1 MNLRRL
7 RMLSAL
13 CLALVVLVAYVPLA
27 RLVRHADSARLDAEA
42 ITEARQRIND
52 AFFTQARGEVVT
64 EPLLWYVDASG
75 SVREF
80 GETTIQPP
88 FRRLIRSDNEGVTT
102 ESFRQGDVEYLG
114 YAATVKRG
122 EGYVSVVDLTGFRD
136 ERGTVRL
143 RLWLVGFV
151 LAIGAAALGWWL
163 SGRTLRPATQ
173 AMAERRGFLA
183 DAAHEMR
190 TPLAI
195 ILASAS
201 QALSRP
207 RSGEEYVRSLA
218 EIRAAAERASSGV
231 NELLDLARLESGQ
244 AMPRLAPLRL
254 DLLAEEVAAVTR
266 TEGCAVVAEP
276 AAEAVVVDA
285 DLALLRQAVDNVV
298 RNAVVRGSE
307 ISLTTRIDGRDGV
320 LTVDD
325 NGPGFDPAVLPTI
338 FERYRRGDRN
348 GQIGLGLSLVR
359 AILAAHGGAVTA
371 ANRSEGGA
379 SIVLRIPLSRG
390 PLG

>member
-136 ERGTVRL
+136 ERGTVP
-143 RLWLVGFV
+143 
-151 LAIGAAALGWWL
+151 
-163 SGRTLRPATQ
+163 SSTATPQ
-173 AMAERRGFLA
+173 PPKPFR
-183 DAAHEMR
+183 
-190 TPLAI
+190 
-195 ILASAS
+195 
-201 QALSRP
+201 
-207 RSGEEYVRSLA
+207 
-218 EIRAAAERASSGV
+218 
-231 NELLDLARLESGQ
+231 
-244 AMPRLAPLRL
+244 
-254 DLLAEEVAAVTR
+254 
-266 TEGCAVVAEP
+266 
-276 AAEAVVVDA
+276 
-285 DLALLRQAVDNVV
+285 
-298 RNAVVRGSE
+298 
-307 ISLTTRIDGRDGV
+307 
-320 LTVDD
+320 
-325 NGPGFDPAVLPTI
+325 
-338 FERYRRGDRN
+338 
-348 GQIGLGLSLVR
+348 
-359 AILAAHGGAVTA
+359 
-371 ANRSEGGA
+371 
-379 SIVLRIPLSRG
+379 
-390 PLG
+390 